1 MEFKNN
7 IQANLIIF
15 VEVKFPSGCSIQ
27 HPFKRPWE
35 GREEFSVS
43 IIDFFV
49 ENVGQISIFSQL
61 LFCIGKSLNT
71 PGGERGGST

>member
-27 HPFKRPWE
+27 HPLKQPWE

-43 IIDFFV
+43 VIDFFV
-49 ENVGQISIFSQL
+49 ENVGQISIFLQNFFIL
-61 LFCIGKSLNT
+61 YRKVLEY
-71 PGGERGGST
+71 PRR